1 MAAQQRSMQ
10 STVVQRC
17 LQACHGIDGAS
28 RVVSMTTDGVTGL
41 THLRVRA
48 GDAHTLEKL
57 RGALGSVLRL
67 STTSVTEN
75 WVDGTLEADV
85 TVLTSQQER
94 LEARRIVARGRVAAY
109 WLLLAWFF
117 LLLGL
122 HEWWSSAGDGTRGKD
137 EL

>member
-10 STVVQRC
+10 SAVVQRC
-17 LQACHGIDGAS
+17 LQACRRIDGAA
-28 RVVSMTTDGVTGL
+28 RVVSMTTDSATGL

-48 GDAHTLEKL
+48 GDTHTLEKL
-57 RGALGSVLRL
+57 RGALGGVLRL
-67 STTSVTEN
+67 STTCVTEN

-94 LEARRIVARGRVAAY
+94 LEARRLVARERVAAY
-109 WLLLAWFF
+109 GLLLAWVF

-122 HEWWSSAGDGTRGKD
+122 HEWWSGMGSRGVKD